1 MAEKMTPERASEILG
16 QGFHCSQC
24 VMGHA
29 AEVMGLDVDE
39 ARKRTAALGGGMFWG
54 EMCGAVLGAGVAL
67 GDGGY
72 GSDARQTP
80 VKKIR
85 SCRKRSANSSVVSLR
100 NMAPFSARCCLVAS
114 IFLSLKAQILV
125 IARIHLFIAVSI
137 VQLHARFWTTCCRTL
152 RSNTFTFLAICK

>member
-67 GDGGY
+67 GEAYGFDQPNPGEKDTIMQEKVREFQRRFTEKYGTVQCKMLLGGFDMSKPDGA
-72 GSDARQTP
+72 SPCDRED
-80 VKKIR
+80 
-85 SCRKRSANSSVVSLR
+85 
-100 NMAPFSARCCLVAS
+100 PFVHCGEYCATACE
-114 IFLSLKAQILV
+114 ILDDM
-125 IARIHLFIAVSI
+125 LP
-137 VQLHARFWTTCCRTL
+137 HAEE
-152 RSNTFTFLAICK
+152 

>member
-67 GDGGY
+67 GEAY
-72 GSDARQTP
+72 GFDQANP
-80 VKKIR
+80 GEKIR
-85 SCRKRSANSSVVSLR
+85 SCRRRSANSSVVSLR

-114 IFLSLKAQILV
+114 IFLSLKAQILAIV
-125 IARIHLFIAVSI
+125 RIHLFIAVSI
-137 VQLHARFWTTCCRTL
+137 ARLHARFWTTCCRTL

>member
-1 MAEKMTPERASEILG
+1 MAEKMTPERAAEILG

-67 GDGGY
+67 GEAYGFDQPNPGEKDELMQAKVREFQKRFVEKYGTVQCKMLLGGFDL
-72 GSDARQTP
+72 SKPEAASPCDRED
-80 VKKIR
+80 
-85 SCRKRSANSSVVSLR
+85 
-100 NMAPFSARCCLVAS
+100 PFVHCGEYCATACE
-114 IFLSLKAQILV
+114 ILDDLLPQ
-125 IARIHLFIAVSI
+125 AEE
-137 VQLHARFWTTCCRTL
+137 
-152 RSNTFTFLAICK
+152 

>member
-1 MAEKMTPERASEILG
+1 MAEKMNPERASEILG

-67 GDGGY
+67 GEAYGFDQANPGEKDTIMQEKVREFQRRFTEKYGTVQCKMLLGGFDLSKPE
-72 GSDARQTP
+72 G
-80 VKKIR
+80 
-85 SCRKRSANSSVVSLR
+85 ANPCDR
-100 NMAPFSARCCLVAS
+100 EDPFVHCGEYCATACE
-114 IFLSLKAQILV
+114 ILDDM
-125 IARIHLFIAVSI
+125 LP
-137 VQLHARFWTTCCRTL
+137 HAEE
-152 RSNTFTFLAICK
+152 

>member
-67 GDGGY
+67 GEAYGFDQANPGEKDTIMQEKVREFQRRFTEKYGTVQCKMLLGGFDLSKPE
-72 GSDARQTP
+72 G
-80 VKKIR
+80 
-85 SCRKRSANSSVVSLR
+85 ANPCDREDPIVHCGEYC
-100 NMAPFSARCCLVAS
+100 ATACE
-114 IFLSLKAQILV
+114 ILDDM
-125 IARIHLFIAVSI
+125 LP
-137 VQLHARFWTTCCRTL
+137 HAEE
-152 RSNTFTFLAICK
+152 

>member
-67 GDGGY
+67 GEAYGFDQANPGEKDTIMQEKVREFQRRFTEKYGTVQCKMLLGGFDLSKPEGANPCDREDPFVHCGEY
-72 GSDARQTP
+72 CA
-80 VKKIR
+80 
-85 SCRKRSANSSVVSLR
+85 SA
-100 NMAPFSARCCLVAS
+100 CE
-114 IFLSLKAQILV
+114 ILDDM
-125 IARIHLFIAVSI
+125 LP
-137 VQLHARFWTTCCRTL
+137 HAEE
-152 RSNTFTFLAICK
+152 